1 MNNLQFIKKLY
12 NGRNCYSDSL
22 TESEIEQLHIPSGVE
37 AIVEKMVKENR
48 IVFLT
53 GNPGDGKTYIIRA
66 IEQILK
72 REDVYVEKDL
82 NSVTDKE
89 IEEVITNIL
98 ECYHN
103 NKSCIIAANE
113 FPFFKLIRAS
123 RVLAPELH
131 KELTS
136 IKKNTIIYGYS
147 AVELKR
153 ICIIDLNERS
163 LLDKD
168 RSIITPIIEKFVSL
182 LKDSQG
188 INPVLDYNVS
198 ALQNEH
204 VVEQLTKLFSLVAMS
219 GEHFAMRDI
228 LGAISYTITSCTNDD
243 DDNMG
248 YYYDA
253 LFSGDNDLMTFISS
267 FDPVMLTV
275 PSLDEQLWNGEK
287 VEGWLMGH
295 PDRWPYE
302 LTENS
307 IEEANELFKS
317 IKRRYYFENIY
328 AKNLSDLQP
337 TDYIECERI
346 FTKLTQASEKRQ
358 ILRML
363 IHSMNR
369 LFLSSDEEREHLRIW
384 TTHSYDQSRVTG
396 AAVSTRYVDATELE
410 LLYPS
415 PASWLVEMEY
425 SPNCLLMRLK
435 NKPEVKLE
443 IDTTLLRGLISIK
456 NGYPSSLLSSQYEL
470 AISQFTQQL
479 SATSYAKNYGD
490 GKIVLAN
497 RRDGSQKNIFIEDN
511 KYRFNDRG
519 EY

>member
-22 TESEIEQLHIPSGVE
+22 TESEIEQLHIYSGVE
-37 AIVEKMVKENR
+37 AIVEKMVKDNR

-66 IEQILK
+66 IEQTLK
-72 REDVYVEKDL
+72 RKNVYVEKDL
-82 NSVTDKE
+82 NSVADDK
-89 IEEVITNIL
+89 IEKVISNIL
-98 ECYHN
+98 KCYHN

-123 RVLAPELH
+123 RVFAPELY
-131 KELTS
+131 KELVN
-136 IKKNTIIYGYS
+136 IKRNTIVYGYS

-168 RSIITPIIEKFVSL
+168 RSIIAPIIEKFVSL
-182 LKDSQG
+182 LKDNQG

-204 VVEQLTKLFSLVAMS
+204 VVEQLKKLFNLVAMS

-228 LGAISYTITSCTNDD
+228 LGAISYTITSCTNEE
-243 DDNMG
+243 DNKG

-253 LFSGDNDLMTFISS
+253 LFLGDNDLMSFVSS

-287 VEGWLMGH
+287 LEGWLMGH
-295 PDRWPYE
+295 PTQWPYE

-307 IEEANELFKS
+307 IDDANELFKS

-328 AKNLSDLQP
+328 AKSLSDLQP
-337 TDYIECERI
+337 TDYLECERI

-369 LFLSSDEEREHLRIW
+369 LFLSSDVEREHLRIW
-384 TTHSYDQSRVTG
+384 TTHSYDQSRVAV

-415 PASWLVEMEY
+415 PASWLMDMEY

-443 IDTTLLRGLISIK
+443 INTTLLRGLICIK
-456 NGYPSSLLSSQYEL
+456 NGYPSCLLSSQFEL

-479 SATSYAKNYGD
+479 STTSYAKSYSD
-490 GKIVLAN
+490 GEMILAN
-497 RRDGSQKNIFIEDN
+497 RRDGSHKTIFIEDN

>member
-22 TESEIEQLHIPSGVE
+22 TEGEIEQLHIPSGVE
-37 AIVEKMVKENR
+37 TIVARMVKENR
-48 IVFLT
+48 IIFLT

-66 IEQILK
+66 IEQTLK
-72 REDVYVEKDL
+72 EKNVYVEKDL
-82 NSVTDKE
+82 NSVTDVE
-89 IEEVITNIL
+89 IEKVISNIL
-98 ECYHN
+98 GCYHN

-131 KELTS
+131 KELTA
-136 IKKNTIIYGYS
+136 IKKNTIIYGHS
-147 AVELKR
+147 AIELKR

-168 RSIITPIIEKFVSL
+168 RSIITPIIEKFVHL

-188 INPVLDYNVS
+188 INHALDYNTS
-198 ALQNEH
+198 AFQNEH
-204 VVEQLTKLFSLVAMS
+204 VVEQLKKLFSLVAMS
-219 GEHFAMRDI
+219 GSHFAIRDI
-228 LGAISYTITSCTNDD
+228 LGALSYTITSCTNDD
-243 DDNMG
+243 EDNMG

-253 LFSGDNDLMTFISS
+253 LFSGDNDLMSFILS

-275 PSLDEQLWNGEK
+275 PSLDEQLWNGEA
-287 VEGWLMGH
+287 VEGWLMGL
-295 PDRWPYE
+295 PTQWPYE

-307 IEEANELFKS
+307 IEEANKLFKS

-328 AKNLSDLQP
+328 AKSLSSLQP
-337 TDYIECERI
+337 MDYLECERI
-346 FTKLTQASEKRQ
+346 FTKLTQSSEKRM

-369 LFLSSDEEREHLRIW
+369 LFLSSDEEREYLRIW
-384 TTHSYDQSRVTG
+384 TTHSYDQSRAAG
-396 AAVSTRYVDATELE
+396 AAVSTRYIDTTELE

-415 PASWLVEMEY
+415 PASWLMDMEY

-435 NKPEVKLE
+435 NKPDVKLE
-443 IDTTLLRGLISIK
+443 IDTTLLRGLICVK
-456 NGYPSSLLSSQYEL
+456 NGYPASLLSSQYEL
-470 AISQFTQQL
+470 AIAQFTQQL
-479 SATSYAKNYGD
+479 SSTSYAKNYGD
-490 GKIVLAN
+490 GKILLAN
-497 RRDGSQKNIFIEDN
+497 RRDGSQKSVFIEDN
-511 KYRFNDRG
+511 KYRFDDRG

>member
-22 TESEIEQLHIPSGVE
+22 TESELELLHIPSGVE
-37 AIVEKMVKENR
+37 AVVRKMVNENR

-53 GNPGDGKTYIIRA
+53 GNPGDGKTYIIRT
-66 IEQILK
+66 IEQTLQ
-72 REDVYVEKDL
+72 RENVYVEKDL
-82 NSVTDKE
+82 NSVTDAA
-89 IEEVITNIL
+89 IEKVVTNIL
-98 ECYHN
+98 ECFHN

-123 RVLAPELH
+123 RFLAPELY
-131 KELTS
+131 KELIA

-147 AVELKR
+147 TVELKR

-182 LKDSQG
+182 LKNNQG

-204 VVEQLTKLFSLVAMS
+204 VVEQLKKLFSLVAMS

-228 LGAISYTITSCTNDD
+228 LGAISCTITSCTNDED
-243 DDNMG
+243 RWG

-253 LFSGDNDLMTFISS
+253 LFSGDNDLMTFVSS
-267 FDPVMLTV
+267 FDPIMLTV
-275 PSLDEQLWNGEK
+275 PSLDEQLWNGEIT
-287 VEGWLMGH
+287 EGWLMEQ
-295 PDRWPYE
+295 PACWPYE
-302 LTENS
+302 LTESS

-317 IKRRYYFENIY
+317 IKRKYYFENIY
-328 AKNLSDLQP
+328 AKNLSELQP
-337 TDYIECERI
+337 TDFLECECI
-346 FTKLTQASEKRQ
+346 FTRLTQSSEKRQ

-369 LFLSSDEEREHLRIW
+369 LFLSSDDERDRLRIW
-384 TTHSYDQSRVTG
+384 TTHSYDQSRVAA
-396 AAVSTRYVDATELE
+396 AAVSLRYVDAIELE

-415 PASWLVEMEY
+415 PPSWLMDMEY

-435 NKPEVKLE
+435 NIPEVKLE
-443 IDTTLLRGLISIK
+443 IDTILLRGLICIK

-470 AISQFTQQL
+470 SISQFTQQL
-479 SATSYAKNYGD
+479 STTRYAKNYGD